1 MIERIWIYCWKKDEK
16 GHIFSETFQLSVHI
30 CAPMVFMSYPFYPYL
45 AISSHQLSED
55 PGAHATQKRP
65 GPRVSRA
72 TGRNGSEGFR
82 GRSNRGVG
90 APLGGFNRGFQM
102 SLTRAKWELMLVGGF
117 NMF

>member
-82 GRSNRGVG
+82 RVSGSIESGSWSATGGIQPGISDEFDAGKMGVDAG
-90 APLGGFNRGFQM
+90 WWF
-102 SLTRAKWELMLVGGF
+102 
-117 NMF
+117 